1 MSQNPTHV
9 QSVNSPRLLDLKDR
23 NRHNSKSKICPP
35 SALSVAPDI
44 PIPQLVKI
52 SDVCKILA
60 LQKSAIYNLVAT
72 GELRRPLKFG
82 ASRRAAVRWLLSDV
96 IHYVQSLS
104 NNRPFSATTTGNE
117 PSITD
122 LV

>member
-1 MSQNPTHV
+1 MSPIPTHA
-9 QSVNSPRLLDLKDR
+9 QSVNSPRLPDLKDR
-23 NRHNSKSKICPP
+23 NRHNSKSKIYHL
-35 SALSVAPDI
+35 STLSVARDI

-60 LQKSAIYNLVAT
+60 LQKSAIYNLVAI

-82 ASRRAAVRWLLSDV
+82 TSRRAAARWLLSDV

-117 PSITD
+117 PIITD